1 MPVQGRRRFISL
13 LVYKMSKP
21 LQSAPGI
28 FALPVSSLLP
38 LAVPSETM
46 AMDIR
51 AAKEQIVGQ
60 LRKAPKVSS
69 PEDLR
74 SYVGSPVP
82 VLGLSVPTM
91 RAIVAGFAKEHRRL
105 TAAELNA
112 LASALWSAPLYEEK
126 SLAILLLGRYEK
138 ILNDDSWRLADGW
151 VDSATGWALS
161 DALASGPIAGL
172 VFAKTSRFRDL
183 LRWTRA
189 KNIWR
194 RRASTYALH
203 RFVRAGELDKP
214 FQLLEKLLYDEEFW
228 VHRAVGTW
236 LRECWKKDHR
246 RTEVFLR
253 HHAAGLPPAT
263 TPVASERAPKAFRL
277 ELRRKA
283 RATAPEEKR

>member
-1 MPVQGRRRFISL
+1 MYKRPRRLETMSLMPVLHLIAVAIPPESVALAVRAPKNR
-13 LVYKMSKP
+13 LVQE
-21 LQSAPGI
+21 LRSAP
-28 FALPVSSLLP
+28 
-38 LAVPSETM
+38 
-46 AMDIR
+46 R
-51 AAKEQIVGQ
+51 A
-60 LRKAPKVSS
+60 SS
-69 PEDLR
+69 PADLQT
-74 SYVGSPVP
+74 YIGSPVP

-91 RAIVAGFAKEHRRL
+91 RAVLATFAKDHRAL
-105 TAAELNA
+105 SAAEVNT
-112 LASALWSAPLYEEK
+112 LAAALWSGRVFEEK
-126 SLAILLLGRYEK
+126 ALGILLLGRYEK
-138 ILNDDSWRLADGW
+138 ILDDDSWRLAERW
-151 VDSATGWALS
+151 VDDATGWGLS
-161 DALASGPIAGL
+161 DGLASGPIAGM
-172 VFAKTSRFRDL
+172 VYTKPARFRDL

-189 KNIWR
+189 KNIWP

-253 HHAAGLPPAT
+253 HHAAGLPPVTLSVAT
-263 TPVASERAPKAFRL
+263 ERAPKAFRL